1 MSIFC
6 NRSNIYLY
14 IEPKNFKDNKFGSH
28 KKLSLP
34 IEKKFASTS
43 ICHSYSPYFPLDDTK
58 EEIQSTSLRR
68 DKNSEFQPVDD
79 FGIKASPEF
88 KTFVAKK
95 LSDVIER

>member
-1 MSIFC
+1 M
-6 NRSNIYLY
+6 
-14 IEPKNFKDNKFGSH
+14 
-28 KKLSLP
+28 
-34 IEKKFASTS
+34 
-43 ICHSYSPYFPLDDTK
+43 
-58 EEIQSTSLRR
+58 QSTSLRR

>member
-1 MSIFC
+1 MVLTKS
-6 NRSNIYLY
+6 
-14 IEPKNFKDNKFGSH
+14 
-28 KKLSLP
+28 
-34 IEKKFASTS
+34 
-43 ICHSYSPYFPLDDTK
+43 CHSLSIKKIAPTSNCHSNSPHYFPLDDTK

-95 LSDVIER
+95 LSDVIEK